1 MGNLLDLVKDLKTVE
16 QNIKK
21 VIDDGDR
28 INKFVKNATIEDLII
43 YYLTINERSY
53 ICEENLGSRNLFI
66 REKIESYLRFKAT
79 KEDLIR
85 YLYILKDH
93 FVEDLESGHG
103 FNVYDVYTEG
113 YRLTYAILK
122 KAKIVG
128 ALVTKEGNQK
138 KFYIY
143 GTDYLIA
150 FMQDEDDFDYMNFIK

>member
-1 MGNLLDLVKDLKTVE
+1 MGNFLDLVNDLKTVG
-16 QNIKK
+16 QNIKQ

-28 INKFVKNATIEDLII
+28 INKFVKTATIEELIT
-43 YYLTINERSY
+43 YYLTTNERSY
-53 ICEENLGSRNLFI
+53 ICEENLSSRNLFI
-66 REKIESYLRFKAT
+66 REKIENYLRLKAT

-93 FVEDLESGHG
+93 FVEDLESGSAL
-103 FNVYDVYTEG
+103 NVYDVYSEG

-122 KAKIVG
+122 KAIILG
-128 ALVTKEGNQK
+128 ALVSKDWNDK

-150 FMQDEDDFDYMNFIK
+150 VIADEEDLSYMPFIR